1 MMDGKKLWNDR
12 LYQEVRKMRRYLRYM
27 LNDHLLFILLIGIG
41 LGAVA
46 YHRWVQTLPPHF
58 PYPIVAALIF
68 SFVLTFGSLRTLFQ
82 EADIVF
88 LLPAETKLRP
98 YIQRAFLLSFLL
110 QGYGLLLV
118 WLAIAPL
125 HRKFSDVSLWLL
137 FFVLLVLKGWNLF
150 ISWKGNYFIE
160 PFTHRLSMAARFG
173 VNALF
178 VYFLL
183 VPASVLFLLALCAI
197 IAGITVYLVQATKR
211 KGWKWER
218 IIEQEAKAVRTFYR
232 IANLFTDV
240 PQWKEEA
247 KRRRWLDFLVSMIP
261 YHQENTFLYLYAR
274 TFIRSGGYLGLY
286 IRLIA
291 IGLLLLYIV
300 PSEYGKIAASLF
312 FLYIT
317 GFQLFALIDHHRTN
331 LLIRLYPLPNDV
343 RKQALCRLLFFLLMV
358 QNIVFSLFLF
368 LLYAGWIWGASWTA
382 GAVFSYW
389 LLFHYLSKRRKREG
403 KI

>member
-1 MMDGKKLWNDR
+1 MINGRQLWNDR
-12 LYQEVRKMRRYLRYM
+12 LYQEARKMRRYLRYM

-46 YHRWVQTLPPHF
+46 YHHWVQTLPPHF
-58 PYPIVAALIF
+58 PYPIVAALVF
-68 SFVLTFGSLRTLFQ
+68 SFVLTFGSLRTLLQ

-98 YIQRAFLLSFLL
+98 YIQRAFLLNFLL
-110 QGYGLLLV
+110 QAYGLLLV
-118 WLAIAPL
+118 WLAIVPL
-125 HRKFSDVSLWLL
+125 HRKFSAVSVWLL

-160 PFTHRLSMAARFG
+160 PLTHRLSAISRFG
-173 VNALF
+173 LNAAF

-183 VPASVLFLLALCAI
+183 SDASAFFLLALCAL
-197 IAGITVYLVQATKR
+197 IAGITFYIVRATKR

-218 IIEQEAKAVRTFYR
+218 IIEQEAKAARTFYR

-247 KRRRWLDFLVSMIP
+247 KRRRWLDFLVLMIP
-261 YHQENTFLYLYAR
+261 YQQKNTFLYLYVR

-300 PSEYGKIAASLF
+300 PSAYGKIAVSLF

-331 LLIRLYPLPNDV
+331 LWIRLYPFPDDM
-343 RKQALCRLLFFLLMV
+343 RKQAVCRLLFFLLIV
-358 QNIVFSLFLF
+358 QNSVFSLFLF
-368 LLYAGWIWGASWTA
+368 LLGAGAIWIASWAA

-389 LLFHYLSKRRKREG
+389 LLFHYLSNRRK
-403 KI
+403 

>member
-1 MMDGKKLWNDR
+1 MINGRQLWNDR
-12 LYQEVRKMRRYLRYM
+12 LYQEARKMRRYLRYM

-46 YHRWVQTLPPHF
+46 YHHWVQTLPPHF
-58 PYPIVAALIF
+58 PYPIVAALVF
-68 SFVLTFGSLRTLFQ
+68 SFVLTFGSLRTLLQ

-98 YIQRAFLLSFLL
+98 YIQRAFLLNFLL
-110 QGYGLLLV
+110 QAYGLLLV
-118 WLAIAPL
+118 WLAIVPL
-125 HRKFSDVSLWLL
+125 HRKFSAVSVWLL

-160 PFTHRLSMAARFG
+160 PLTHRLSAISRFG
-173 VNALF
+173 LNAAF

-183 VPASVLFLLALCAI
+183 SDASAFFLLALCAL
-197 IAGITVYLVQATKR
+197 IAGITFYIVRATKR

-218 IIEQEAKAVRTFYR
+218 IIEQEAKAARTFYR

-247 KRRRWLDFLVSMIP
+247 KRRRWLDFLVLMIP
-261 YHQENTFLYLYAR
+261 YQQKNTFLYLYVR

-300 PSEYGKIAASLF
+300 PSAYGKIAVSLF

-331 LLIRLYPLPNDV
+331 LWIRLYPFPDDM
-343 RKQALCRLLFFLLMV
+343 RKQAVCRLLFFLLIV
-358 QNIVFSLFLF
+358 QNSVFSLFLF
-368 LLYAGWIWGASWTA
+368 LLGAGAIWIGSWAA

-389 LLFHYLSKRRKREG
+389 LLFHYLSNRRK
-403 KI
+403 

>member
-1 MMDGKKLWNDR
+1 MINGRKLWNDR
-12 LYQEVRKMRRYLRYM
+12 LYQEARKMRRYLRYM

-46 YHRWVQTLPPHF
+46 YHHWVQTLPPHF
-58 PYPIVAALIF
+58 PYPIVAALVF
-68 SFVLTFGSLRTLFQ
+68 SFVLTFGSLRTLLQ

-98 YIQRAFLLSFLL
+98 YIQRAFLLNFLL
-110 QGYGLLLV
+110 QAYGLLLV
-118 WLAIAPL
+118 WLAIVPL
-125 HRKFSDVSLWLL
+125 HRKFSAVSVWLL

-160 PFTHRLSMAARFG
+160 PLTHRLSAISRFG
-173 VNALF
+173 LNAAF

-183 VPASVLFLLALCAI
+183 SDASAFFLLALCAL
-197 IAGITVYLVQATKR
+197 IAGITFYIVRATKR

-218 IIEQEAKAVRTFYR
+218 IIEQEAKAARTFYR

-247 KRRRWLDFLVSMIP
+247 KRRRWLDFLVLMIP
-261 YHQENTFLYLYAR
+261 YQQKNTFLYLYVR

-300 PSEYGKIAASLF
+300 PSAYGKIAVSLF

-331 LLIRLYPLPNDV
+331 LWIQLYPFPDDM
-343 RKQALCRLLFFLLMV
+343 RKQAVCRLLFFLLIV
-358 QNIVFSLFLF
+358 QNSVFSLFLF
-368 LLYAGWIWGASWTA
+368 LLGAGAIWIASWAA

-389 LLFHYLSKRRKREG
+389 LLFHYLSNRRK
-403 KI
+403 

>member
-1 MMDGKKLWNDR
+1 MINGRKLWNDR
-12 LYQEVRKMRRYLRYM
+12 LYQEARKMRRYLRYM

-46 YHRWVQTLPPHF
+46 YHHWVQTLPPHF
-58 PYPIVAALIF
+58 PYPIVAALVF
-68 SFVLTFGSLRTLFQ
+68 SFVLTFGSLRTLLQ

-98 YIQRAFLLSFLL
+98 YIQRAFLLNFLL
-110 QGYGLLLV
+110 QAYGLLLV
-118 WLAIAPL
+118 WLAIVPL
-125 HRKFSDVSLWLL
+125 HRKFSAVSVWLL

-160 PFTHRLSMAARFG
+160 PLTHRLSAISRFG
-173 VNALF
+173 LNAAF

-183 VPASVLFLLALCAI
+183 SDASAFFLLALCAL
-197 IAGITVYLVQATKR
+197 IAGITFYIVRATKR

-218 IIEQEAKAVRTFYR
+218 IIEQEAKAARTFYR

-247 KRRRWLDFLVSMIP
+247 KRRRWLDFLVLMIP
-261 YHQENTFLYLYAR
+261 YQQKNTFLYLYVR

-300 PSEYGKIAASLF
+300 LSAYGKIAVSLF

-331 LLIRLYPLPNDV
+331 LWIRLYPFPDDM
-343 RKQALCRLLFFLLMV
+343 RKQAVCRLLFFLLIV
-358 QNIVFSLFLF
+358 QNSVFSLFLF
-368 LLYAGWIWGASWTA
+368 LLGAGAIWIASWAA

-389 LLFHYLSKRRKREG
+389 LLFHYLSNRRK
-403 KI
+403 

>member
-1 MMDGKKLWNDR
+1 MINGRKLWNDR
-12 LYQEVRKMRRYLRYM
+12 LYQEARKMRRYLRYM

-46 YHRWVQTLPPHF
+46 YHHWVQTLPPHF
-58 PYPIVAALIF
+58 PYPIVAALVF
-68 SFVLTFGSLRTLFQ
+68 SFVLTFGSLRTLLQ

-98 YIQRAFLLSFLL
+98 YIQRAFLLNFLL
-110 QGYGLLLV
+110 QAYGLLLV
-118 WLAIAPL
+118 WLAIVPL
-125 HRKFSDVSLWLL
+125 HRKFSAVSVWLL

-160 PFTHRLSMAARFG
+160 PLTHRLSAISRFG
-173 VNALF
+173 LNAAF

-183 VPASVLFLLALCAI
+183 SDASAFFLLALCAL
-197 IAGITVYLVQATKR
+197 IAGITFYIVRATKR

-218 IIEQEAKAVRTFYR
+218 IIEQEAKAARTFYR

-247 KRRRWLDFLVSMIP
+247 KRRRWLDFLVLMIP
-261 YHQENTFLYLYAR
+261 YQQKNTFLYLYVR

-300 PSEYGKIAASLF
+300 PSAYGKIAVSLF

-331 LLIRLYPLPNDV
+331 LWIRLYPFPDDM
-343 RKQALCRLLFFLLMV
+343 RKQAVCRLLFFLLIV
-358 QNIVFSLFLF
+358 QNSVFSLFLF
-368 LLYAGWIWGASWTA
+368 LLGAGAIWIASWAA

-389 LLFHYLSKRRKREG
+389 LLFHYLSNRRK
-403 KI
+403 

>member
-1 MMDGKKLWNDR
+1 MIDGKQLWNDR
-12 LYQEVRKMRRYLRYM
+12 LYQEARKMRRYLRYM
-27 LNDHLLFILLIGIG
+27 LNDHLLFVLLIGIG

-46 YHRWVQTLPPHF
+46 YRHWVQTLPPHF

-68 SFVLTFGSLRTLFQ
+68 AFVLTFGSLRTLFQ

-98 YIQRAFLLSFLL
+98 YIQRAFSLSFLL
-110 QGYGLLLV
+110 QAYGLLLV

-125 HRKFSDVSLWLL
+125 HRKFSDVSIWLL

-160 PFTHRLSMAARFG
+160 PLTHRLSAISRFG
-173 VNALF
+173 LNAAF

-183 VPASVLFLLALCAI
+183 ADASVFFLLALCAL
-197 IAGITVYLVQATKR
+197 IAGITVYFAQATKR

-218 IIEQEAKAVRTFYR
+218 IIEQEAKAVRAFYR

-247 KRRRWLDFLVSMIP
+247 KRRRWLDFLISMIP
-261 YHQENTFLYLYAR
+261 YQQKNTFLYLYVR

-300 PSEYGKIAASLF
+300 PSEYGKIAVSLF

-331 LLIRLYPLPNDV
+331 LVIRLYPLSDDV
-343 RKQALCRLLFFLLMV
+343 RKQAVCRLLFFLLIV
-358 QNIVFSLFLF
+358 ENSVFSVFLF
-368 LLYAGWIWGASWTA
+368 LLDAGWIWIASWAA

-389 LLFHYLSKRRKREG
+389 LLFHYLSKRRK
-403 KI
+403 

>member
-12 LYQEVRKMRRYLRYM
+12 LYQEVRKIRRYLRYM
-27 LNDHLLFILLIGIG
+27 LNDHLLFILLIGISF
-41 LGAVA
+41 GAVA

-68 SFVLTFGSLRTLFQ
+68 SFILTFGSLRTLFQ

-88 LLPAETKLRP
+88 LLPAEAKLRP

-173 VNALF
+173 INALF

-183 VPASVLFLLALCAI
+183 VHASVLFLLALCVI
-197 IAGITVYLVQATKR
+197 IAGLTVYLVQATKQ

-232 IANLFTDV
+232 IANLFIDV
-240 PQWKEEA
+240 PQWKEEV
-247 KRRRWLDFLVSMIP
+247 KRRRWLDFLLSMIP
-261 YHQENTFLYLYAR
+261 YHKENTFLYLYAR
-274 TFIRSGGYLGLY
+274 TLIRAGGYLGLY

-300 PSEYGKIAASLF
+300 PSEYGKIAVSLF

-317 GFQLFALIDHHRTN
+317 GFQLFAIIDHHRAN

-343 RKQALCRLLFFLLMV
+343 RKQAVCRLLFFLLMV

-403 KI
+403 KL

>member
-1 MMDGKKLWNDR
+1 MINGRQLWNDR
-12 LYQEVRKMRRYLRYM
+12 LYQEARKMRRYLRYM

-46 YHRWVQTLPPHF
+46 YHHWVQTLPPHF

-68 SFVLTFGSLRTLFQ
+68 SFVLTFGSLRTLLQ

-98 YIQRAFLLSFLL
+98 YIQRAFLLNFLL
-110 QGYGLLLV
+110 QAYGLLLV
-118 WLAIAPL
+118 WLAIVPL
-125 HRKFSDVSLWLL
+125 HRKFSAVSVWLL

-160 PFTHRLSMAARFG
+160 PLTHRLSVISRFG
-173 VNALF
+173 LNAAF

-183 VPASVLFLLALCAI
+183 SDASAFFLLALCAL
-197 IAGITVYLVQATKR
+197 IAGITFYIVQATKR

-218 IIEQEAKAVRTFYR
+218 IIEQEAKAARTFYR

-247 KRRRWLDFLVSMIP
+247 KRRRWLDFLVSMIS
-261 YHQENTFLYLYAR
+261 YQQKNTFLYLYVR

-300 PSEYGKIAASLF
+300 PSAYGKIAVSLF
-312 FLYIT
+312 CLYIT

-331 LLIRLYPLPNDV
+331 LWIRLYPLPDDM
-343 RKQALCRLLFFLLMV
+343 RKQAVCRLLFFLLIV
-358 QNIVFSLFLF
+358 QNSVFSLFLF
-368 LLYAGWIWGASWTA
+368 LLGAGAIWIASWAA

-389 LLFHYLSKRRKREG
+389 LLFHYLSNRRK
-403 KI
+403 